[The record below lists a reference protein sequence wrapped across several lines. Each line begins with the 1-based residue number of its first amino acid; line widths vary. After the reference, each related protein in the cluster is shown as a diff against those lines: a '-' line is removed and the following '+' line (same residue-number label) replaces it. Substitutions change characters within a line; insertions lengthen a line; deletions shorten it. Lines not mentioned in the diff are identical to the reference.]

1 MSKKRF
7 IVTSSILVVILAIN
21 VSVLSVWHHEF
32 PTIPLKIFGSG
43 PIISK
48 VNTKTT
54 PTVAEGSEPK
64 GNQILTQLLADVVA
78 PTGWEQISTDPTP
91 VVPALYTRCQNQI
104 ASPAI
109 TKSLALRK
117 VNGGILVT
125 LSAYPAGLGPQAFKQ
140 ISSTASTCSGFWLTN
155 DVSLGT
161 ESIAVND
168 NGALNNSGPS
178 GRTIWIRSG
187 DVIGMVSIRG
197 GGNLYLADKIISD
210 WVQQWPNILSNQV
223 CPDLNNTVADLTRS
237 PLSNNYK
244 GLTKT
249 EKVSLTDAQ
258 LSSLQSEEVD
268 LVRNAAQVAKTSDL
282 SVPSEA
288 YPAPKVVSLIDY
300 PTTVIPAF
308 PEGKPANISIVAPI
322 FPTEPVSPN
331 VTGRF
336 EDSVGP
342 GCGWAFT
349 GEAVPKTLSQEEI
362 DKTNAEL
369 LKAQKALLQADE
381 QYYVAKW
388 RYGFLYSKY
397 LSDTVLWNTWAV
409 PANKAIV
416 NALWLAYDSSIITYN
431 TNEAVYTQQNAT
443 WLACVATNSLPS
455 ATPTPSPTDSP
466 APTDSLS
473 PTPSASPTPIVSSTP
488 TANNA
493 SPICGNQ
500 PIEPIKPIEPSQPR
514 NK

>member
-7 IVTSSILVVILAIN
+7 AIASSILVVILGIN

-43 PIISK
+43 HIALNPS
-48 VNTKTT
+48 VKTT
-54 PTVAEGSEPK
+54 PIVAEGTEPI
-64 GNQILTQLLADVVA
+64 GDQVLTQLLADVSA
-78 PTGWEQISTDPTP
+78 TTGWEQVSTDPTP
-91 VVPALYTRCQNQI
+91 TVPALYTRCSTQI
-104 ASPAI
+104 LSPAI

-117 VNGGILVT
+117 TNGGVLVEV
-125 LSAYPAGLGPQAFKQ
+125 SAYPAGLGPQAFKQ

-178 GRTIWIRSG
+178 GRTIWVRSG

-197 GGNLYLADKIISD
+197 GGNLSLADKIISD
-210 WVQQWPNILSNQV
+210 WIPQWSTILSTQV
-223 CPDLNNTVADLTRS
+223 CPDLNNTISDLTRS
-237 PLSNNYK
+237 PLSNNYT
-244 GLTKT
+244 GLTKS
-249 EKVSLTDAQ
+249 EKATLTDAQ
-258 LSSLQSEEVD
+258 FSLLQSAEVD
-268 LVRNAAQVAKTSDL
+268 LVKNAAQVANISDL

-308 PEGKPANISIVAPI
+308 PEGRPANISIVAPT
-322 FPTEPVSPN
+322 FPTEPVGEKI
-331 VTGRF
+331 TGRF

-349 GEAVPKTLSQEEI
+349 GEQVPKAISQAEV

-369 LKAQKALLQADE
+369 LAAQNALLQAEE

-388 RYGFLYSKY
+388 RYGSLYSKY
-397 LSDTVLWNTWAV
+397 LSNTVLWNTWAV